1 MLSSGSGNSGKNT
14 TVAIKVFGCVVLLQ
28 KSIFFSY
35 IALHAALRGFQFSS
49 LAERIGVTTT
59 VD

>member
-14 TVAIKVFGCVVLLQ
+14 TVVIKVFGCVVLLQ

-35 IALHAALRGFQFSS
+35 IALRVAVRGFRFSS
-49 LAERIGVTTT
+49 LAEQIGVTTT